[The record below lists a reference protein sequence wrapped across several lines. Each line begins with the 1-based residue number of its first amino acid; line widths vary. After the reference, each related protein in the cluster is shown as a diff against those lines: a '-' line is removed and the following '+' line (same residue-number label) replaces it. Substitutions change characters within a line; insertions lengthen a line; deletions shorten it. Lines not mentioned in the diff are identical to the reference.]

1 MRDSQCHGPEFSA
14 QTLWHGGCQL
24 SRRMTAP
31 RQVLPGTT
39 YMVTRRCAQRQFL
52 LRPSAVTN
60 GVFLYVLAV
69 AARRFGVQV
78 HAFCVLSNHFHLLV
92 TDPEARLP
100 AFEQYLDSL
109 VARALNA
116 SLGRW
121 ESFWGPSSYSAV
133 ALVGLVDVLDKAAYV
148 LANPVAA
155 GLVRRGR
162 EWPGLW
168 SDPALVGASAIEAK
182 RPAVFFRR
190 NGKMPET
197 IELEL
202 TSPPGFSSPEEFRDR
217 LSAALAAHEEKAAVE
232 LGSEGRGFLGAARVK
247 AQKPYARPATEEPR
261 RKLNPRVAAR
271 DKWKRIEALTRLA
284 EFIEAYRT
292 AWTKLKAGIRD
303 VLFPAGTY
311 WLRLAHGA
319 RCQAP
324 P

>member
-1 MRDSQCHGPEFSA
+1 
-14 QTLWHGGCQL
+14 
-24 SRRMTAP
+24 MTAP

-39 YMVTRRCAQRQFL
+39 YLVTRRCAQRQFL

-60 GVFLYVLAV
+60 GVFLYVLAA
-69 AARRFGVQV
+69 AARRFCVKV

-92 TDPEARLP
+92 TDPDARLP

-116 SLGRW
+116 TLGRW
-121 ESFWGPSSYSAV
+121 ESFWAPNSYSAV
-133 ALVGLVDVLDKAAYV
+133 ALISRVDVLDKAAYV

-168 SDPALVGASAIEAK
+168 SDPAQIGASAIEAK
-182 RPAVFFRR
+182 RPAVFFRP

-202 TSPPGFSSPEEFRDR
+202 TPPPGFSSAEEFRDR
-217 LSAALAAHEEKAAVE
+217 LSEALTAREHQAALE
-232 LGSEGRGFLGAARVK
+232 LGSEGRAFLGEARVL
-247 AQKPYARPATEEPR
+247 AQKPHGRPSTEEPR

-271 DKWKRIEALTRLA
+271 DKWKRIEALGRLA
-284 EFIEAYRT
+284 EFIEAYRA
-292 AWTKLKAGIRD
+292 AWTRLKAGIRD

-311 WLRLAHGA
+311 WLRVAHGA
-319 RCQAP
+319 RCLAP
-324 P
+324 A